1 MLVSRTAPL
10 VAIALACSI
19 PAASQTPSVRRPQAA
34 AQGAPLA
41 GLDAYIT
48 QAMRDWDVPGL
59 AIAVVKDDS
68 VVYARGFG
76 VRELGR
82 PDAVSVN
89 TVFLAASTT
98 KAFTAALMAVTHGV
112 PA

>member
-1 MLVSRTAPL
+1 MSMSSCSARVASALTAA
-10 VAIALACSI
+10 VAAVLLGAGTVPAQIPPGRG
-19 PAASQTPSVRRPQAA
+19 PAARLA
-34 AQGAPLA
+34 AQAAPLA

-76 VRELGR
+76 VRERGK

-89 TVFLAASTT
+89 TVYIEIGRA
-98 KAFTAALMAVTHGV
+98 HD
-112 PA
+112 